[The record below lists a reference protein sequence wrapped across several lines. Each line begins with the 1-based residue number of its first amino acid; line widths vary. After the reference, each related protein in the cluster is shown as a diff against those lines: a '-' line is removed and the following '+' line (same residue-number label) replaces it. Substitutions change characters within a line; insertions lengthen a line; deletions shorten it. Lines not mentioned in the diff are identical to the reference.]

1 MILLVFLNFLFLQ
14 SDSLLVKQTE
24 VKGFANAVS
33 LTVDAKENIYVLDA
47 DANEVVKF
55 TNDLTYI
62 KRNGKQGWAEG
73 QFDSPTCVDGS
84 SGLDIFVSD
93 GKNKRVQRLDLELNP
108 ITVLKTNLI
117 DFPSELQ
124 FNEPIATLV
133 LNSRE
138 LYVLD
143 GDNNRIVLYKD
154 GRNPTN
160 VFGDYTSGKGQ
171 LARPVKLLKD
181 EKNFFYILDKEL
193 KAIIRFDNL
202 GNYVSTLTVAGL
214 ETFTILGNILYMFN
228 GKEIILYDLNK
239 NSIIEKKKIPGNQ
252 LKKKIRDFLVLPNKK
267 YFLLGK
273 NTLSLW
279 QEN

>member
-1 MILLVFLNFLFLQ
+1 MILLVFLNLLFLQ
-14 SDSLLVKQTE
+14 SDSLLVKRNE

-55 TNDLTYI
+55 TNELEYI
-62 KRNGKQGWAEG
+62 ERNGKQGWAEG
-73 QFDSPTCVDGS
+73 QFDSPTCIDGS

-108 ITVLKTNLI
+108 ITTLKTNLI

-124 FNEPIATLV
+124 FNNPIATLV
-133 LNSRE
+133 TNARE
-138 LYVLD
+138 LYIID
-143 GDNNRIVLYKD
+143 GDNNRIVVYKD
-154 GRNPTN
+154 GRTPTN

-181 EKNFFYILDKEL
+181 GNNFIYVLDKEL

-202 GNYVSTLTVAGL
+202 GNYVSTLTVVGL

-228 GKEIILYDLNK
+228 SKEIILYDLSK
-239 NSIIEKKKIPGNQ
+239 NSLIAKKKIPENQ
-252 LKKKIRDFLVLPNKK
+252 LRKKIRDFLVLNNNK